1 MRLSRSEADDIR
13 QKLDADSRLVAV
25 PTDLVSAAELIAVHG
40 VSKERVRI
48 LACILLADIPESFL
62 LLDIDDYAALAR
74 TEEAH
79 IRDGDYDSREQNTT

>member
-13 QKLDADSRLVAV
+13 QKLDSDPRLVAV

-40 VSKERVRI
+40 VPKERVRI
-48 LACILLADIPESFL
+48 LACILSADIPESFL

-79 IRDGDYDSREQNTT
+79 IRGDNDSREQNTT